1 MRPSNDSVT
10 PSSFVSKADQQRQE
24 RQVINNKWN
33 AFANWVTPKVKRVNE
48 EVIQPVIEYHPTAR
62 ILDPRDGLVRRGIDV
77 IDQAL
82 ESKNPEYKAKVIA
95 SIKSGLGEVGER
107 VSETVKPFTEPIGE
121 GVGAGLG
128 AGMAGVKL
136 GTIVAASGADSKTTD
151 ALVKQSQNV
160 AEKVQDETS
169 TSTWLTENVYDPSH
183 QLVGSAALALNED
196 TRQEAV
202 NRGIDPLTL
211 AWQERVNIS
220 AGQATWDLITGD
232 SAFGAENI
240 YDEAQRQELFYGD
253 GFVSNV
259 ARGGSGTIDLGVQLF
274 ADPLIIGAGAFKLGR
289 LATLDVKTVG
299 QSTKKLGLVEQAMA
313 GAGMADEIVA
323 KPSFFQE
330 SFFKGGKKDLEEY
343 RIQRV
348 EQDASTA
355 RIRELE
361 DDELLYSYR
370 MGNAQD
376 EISLLPA
383 GDPEIARL
391 SKVVEDSK
399 QKLIETKTLKDEI
412 LSKPSPTLS
421 VGWDEFFD
429 QAMTMTALEIFKHKR
444 MEIFGA
450 GRDRMA
456 AAIALAA
463 KTGDKRNLMDL
474 TLIGTNVD
482 PQAGA
487 RLLARRESLKP
498 IIEDYKA
505 QIKEIQTEIM
515 AIMDDSPFTAQALE
529 EVKQDQIKIFKALKA
544 EDKFLNAA
552 VTSEEEIARSAAG
565 RLPNAGIAR
574 VPTFIPGNEAMTRS
588 IERFRARQAKTRAS
602 IAMDR
607 SLAGDDFILKEFQ
620 ISPLARPVY
629 VAQWVGG
636 KFGRFHPSNTVAI
649 DGFDTSDG
657 IDELASWMQSAPLWG
672 KTPTQVPN
680 LLEEGMAGAGVK
692 FAPKGDYLNLDRRSP
707 EFRGTDVTAAGTA
720 DARQKLLD
728 EYIEATDRGG
738 KEKVLLKIERK
749 YAGDV
754 LASLGYQ
761 ADEAELLIELF
772 MRDKAKKLAMF
783 RQENGFYRDPD
794 TGKLISN
801 PMMAKEL
808 EYRHLMMDAK
818 EFYNFA
824 LLEKDAMQPIFRL
837 VLDET
842 KKVAVAVDRIERS
855 FRGMESLWKSAVLLR
870 LGFAPR
876 NIATELLK
884 FKAFGGVLQGFL
896 FTQLGAETL
905 ANMAQNK
912 YRFYERL
919 SLRLEQAR
927 DVKKVTYADELP
939 EQMDPTLEQLKTMPP
954 IAAVTVPFEEYQ
966 AYVAYNNKLRV
977 ARVNW
982 LQEQID
988 LQPKKDL
995 LPDEEMLVANYSKKI
1010 EELQAEIIESERKLV
1025 IQAQK
1030 AEKSKKVRSGEK
1042 KIVIRGEEYEAP
1054 FEPGIGFAFREA
1066 LSTASTTSIQTGMLD
1081 NYAAKGGAE
1090 FADDY
1095 GLIYPNDPEYYPNL
1109 AELVNNRWVDTEISR
1124 VLLSGATADEIEML
1138 LLEKGPMWKN
1148 DFVLT
1153 GNQKKFTKERAKLLD
1168 NKKNKDQESIF
1179 TKEQLDEISGVPTA
1193 EYLYAKKMISIVDEL
1208 FPTQEIRDR
1217 VLSMKRGERLTINE
1231 LRNLYDDIGG
1241 SIERPIIAGR
1251 PDKALLKKRAKTTKT
1266 VMVPKSETD
1275 PTLIR
1280 TTVEKTGIELDRAN
1294 EAQRMLDSMD
1304 PKDGME
1310 GFGDFFRGIKDWGFK
1325 WISVI
1330 PEDKYVSA
1338 PFGKMIYL
1346 REMDNA
1352 DLAFREAGIIP
1363 SGAQKRA
1370 ASQAARDKAVEESK
1384 RYLYR
1389 TNRRM
1394 KGVGDIPLLSP
1405 FIQAGIIG
1413 LKNWGRVSWQDPTV
1427 LARRVWLWNQINE
1440 HADVDPRSGRRSL
1453 TLRLPHWFIENINL
1467 LPGDQG
1473 YLKNVLRAY
1482 DTMRFSTQSL
1492 NLVLPG
1498 IRGESGFEQAVSTL
1512 GVGPLVTAPVAEYLK
1527 DHPYIDQ
1534 TILDATGKAI
1544 PSDKVWDDLK
1554 LRGTLE
1560 SFVPAESLTAD
1571 PTYYQTLPPWSRR
1584 LIAMSKQED
1593 SAEFARTQMYLIMW
1607 HLHRQT
1613 TGEEPPLDRND
1624 EKAFG
1629 KFVDQTSKEATIHLA
1644 IRMAAN
1650 LTLPLIPQWENS
1662 EMKPMMDL
1670 WNEYQEKEG
1679 VNAFPKFLEEHPD
1692 WFSVTMSLSEGE
1704 TGIRATTDAA
1714 YMANRHKDL
1723 IYAVTELGGTAG
1735 SADQFIQ
1742 MVVNRDDRSNVYDP
1756 AARINQLETTYGV
1769 KDIPYRGR
1777 KTPASAYI
1785 SLKEKK
1791 GWKDYM
1797 DYKAVR
1803 DYRLYEL
1810 GIEQGL
1816 GQAASPNMNISAEIV
1831 ADFKGWVSSQES
1843 DNPEWYNSY
1852 KTGGAE
1858 NTYLIA
1864 VKAGRMLLNDKKW
1877 MDDQPETS
1885 WANQMKEYIDYR
1897 DVTAYN
1903 LARATDEDEK
1913 DFYKLD
1919 LQQKVNALKLENTT
1933 WAYYYDRFFDGDNL
1947 EVIK

>member
-1 MRPSNDSVT
+1 MRPSDDSVT
-10 PSSFVSKADQQRQE
+10 PSSYVSKTEQTRRQRE
-24 RQVINNKWN
+24 VINSTWNNFAKWV
-33 AFANWVTPKVKRVNE
+33 APKVKRVNE
-48 EVIQPVIEYHPTAR
+48 EVVEPVVKYHPTAR
-62 ILDPRDGLVRRGIDV
+62 LLDPRDGLIRRGLDV
-77 IDQAL
+77 IDDAIS
-82 ESKNPEYKAKVIA
+82 SKDPEYKAKVLE
-95 SIKSGLGEVGER
+95 SIYQDSGL
-107 VSETVKPFTEPIGE
+107 KAFTETPGTSRLTVGGGRF
-121 GVGAGLG
+121 GVR
-128 AGMAGVKL
+128 VKE
-136 GTIVAASGADSKTTD
+136 VQNQE
-151 ALVKQSQNV
+151 LVEQGI
-160 AEKVQDETS
+160 AEDQS
-169 TSTWLTENVYDPSH
+169 TSTFLTEKIYDPTN
-183 QLVGSAALALNED
+183 QTIGAATLALNPD
-196 TRQEAV
+196 TQEEAAV
-202 NRGIDPLTL
+202 RGIDPLTL
-211 AWQERVNIS
+211 AWEERGNIS
-220 AGQATWDLITGD
+220 TGQAAFDLIAGE

-240 YDEAQRQELFYGD
+240 YDEAQRQELFYGE

-259 ARGGSGTIDLGVQLF
+259 ARGGSGAIDIGAQIVF
-274 ADPLIIGAGAFKLGR
+274 DPLAIGGGAFKLGR
-289 LATLDVKTVG
+289 LAALDVKTVA
-299 QSTKKLGLVEQAMA
+299 QSAKGLNFIEEAMA
-313 GAGMADEIVA
+313 GAGLADEIVS
-323 KPSFFQE
+323 KPSFFEE
-330 SFFKGGKKDLEEY
+330 SFFKGGKKDLEQY
-343 RIQRV
+343 RIERA
-348 EQDASTA
+348 EYDASAA
-355 RIRELE
+355 RIKELE
-361 DDELLYSYR
+361 DDELLHSYR
-370 MGNAQD
+370 MGSAQD
-376 EISLLPA
+376 EIASLPT
-383 GDPEIARL
+383 GDPEIPRL
-391 SKVVEDSK
+391 SQLVEDSK
-399 QKLIETKTLKDEI
+399 KAIIEARTAKDE
-412 LSKPSPTLS
+412 LRGKPAPTLS

-429 QAMTMTALEIFKHKR
+429 QAMTMTASEIFKHKR
-444 MEIFGA
+444 LEIFGA

-463 KTGDKRNLMDL
+463 KTGDKRNLIDL
-474 TLIGTNVD
+474 TLLATNVD

-487 RLLARRESLKP
+487 RLLARRETLKP
-498 IIEDYKA
+498 ILEDYKS

-515 AIMDDSPFTAQALE
+515 SIMDDSPFTAQALE
-529 EVKQDQIKIFKALKA
+529 EVRQDQINIFKALKA
-544 EDKFLNAA
+544 EDKFLSAA
-552 VTSEEEIARSAAG
+552 VVKEEEVARSAAG

-620 ISPLARPVY
+620 LSPLARPVY

-636 KFGRFHPSNTVAI
+636 KFGRFHPSNTIAI

-672 KTPTQVPN
+672 KTSI
-680 LLEEGMAGAGVK
+680 
-692 FAPKGDYLNLDRRSP
+692 LDRRSP
-707 EFRGTDVTAAGTA
+707 EFRGPEATAASTA

-728 EYIEATDRGG
+728 EYIEATDRGA
-738 KEKVLLKIERK
+738 KERVLLKIERK

-761 ADEAELLIELF
+761 ADEAEVLIELF

-801 PMMAKEL
+801 PMLAKEL
-808 EYRHLMMDAK
+808 EYRHLMMDAQ

-837 VLDET
+837 VLDEEM
-842 KKVAVAVDRIERS
+842 KVAKAVDRIERS
-855 FRGMESLWKSAVLLR
+855 FRGMETLWKSAVLLR

-884 FKAFGGVLQGFL
+884 FKAFGGVLEGLL

-905 ANMAQNK
+905 SNMAQNK
-912 YRFYERL
+912 FRFYERL
-919 SLRLEQAR
+919 ALRFEQSK
-927 DVKKVTYADELP
+927 DVKKATYADDLP
-939 EQMDPTLEQLKTMPP
+939 EKMDPSLEQLKTMNPLTAT
-954 IAAVTVPFEEYQ
+954 IANFEEYQ

-988 LQPKKDL
+988 QQPKKDL
-995 LPDEEMLVANYSKKI
+995 LPEEEMLVANYSKKI
-1010 EELQAEIIESERKLV
+1010 EELQADIIESERKLA

-1042 KIVIRGEEYEAP
+1042 KITIRGEEYEAP

-1090 FADDY
+1090 FAQDY
-1095 GLIYPNDPEYYPNL
+1095 ALIYPSDPEYYVNL
-1109 AELVNNRWVDTEISR
+1109 GELINNRWVDTEISK

-1148 DFVLT
+1148 DFVAT

-1193 EYLYAKKMISIVDEL
+1193 EYLYAKKMVSITDEL

-1217 VLSMKRGERLTINE
+1217 VLSMARGERLTVNE

-1241 SIERPIIAGR
+1241 SIERPVIAGR
-1251 PDKALLKKRAKTTKT
+1251 PDKALLKKRAKITKT
-1266 VMVPKSETD
+1266 VMVPRSETD
-1275 PTLIR
+1275 PTLVR
-1280 TTVEKTGIELDRAN
+1280 RTVEKTGIELDRAN
-1294 EAQRMLDSMD
+1294 EAQRMLSSMD
-1304 PKDGME
+1304 PKDAME
-1310 GFGDFFRGIKDWGFK
+1310 SFGDVARSFKNWGFK

-1330 PEDKYVSA
+1330 PEDKFVSA

-1346 REMDNA
+1346 REMDKA
-1352 DLAFREAGIIP
+1352 DEAFREAGVIP

-1394 KGVGDIPLLSP
+1394 KGIGNVPLLSP

-1413 LKNWGRVSWQDPTV
+1413 LKNWGRASWQDPTV

-1440 HADVDPRSGRRSL
+1440 HADVDARSGRRSL
-1453 TLRLPHWFIENINL
+1453 TLRLPDWFIENIEL
-1467 LPGDQG
+1467 MPGEQG

-1534 TILDATGKAI
+1534 TILDATGRAI
-1544 PSDKVWDDLK
+1544 PSEKVWDDLK
-1554 LRGTLE
+1554 LRGVLE

-1584 LIAMSKQED
+1584 LIAMAKQED

-1613 TGEEPPLDRND
+1613 TGEEPPIDRND
-1624 EKAFG
+1624 PEAFG

-1679 VNAFPKFLEEHPD
+1679 VDAFPRFLEDHPE

-1714 YMANRHKDL
+1714 YMANKHKDL
-1723 IYAVTELGGTAG
+1723 IYAVTELGGSAA

-1777 KTPASAYI
+1777 KTPAAAYI

-1803 DYRLYEL
+1803 DYRLYQL
-1810 GIEQGL
+1810 GIDSGL
-1816 GQAASPNMNISAEIV
+1816 GKPASPNMNISKDIV
-1831 ADFKGWVSSQES
+1831 ADFKNWVKSQETE
-1843 DNPEWYNSY
+1843 NPEWYNSY
-1852 KTGGAE
+1852 KVGGAE

-1864 VKAGRMLLNDKKW
+1864 VKAGRMLLNDEKW

-1885 WANQMKEYIDYR
+1885 WANQMQEYLDYR
-1897 DVTAYN
+1897 DATAYS
-1903 LARATDEDEK
+1903 LSRTTDEDER
-1913 DFYKLD
+1913 DFYRLD
-1919 LQQKVNALKLENTT
+1919 LQEKVNALKLENTT

>member
-10 PSSFVSKADQQRQE
+10 PSSFVSKAEQQRQQ
-24 RQVINNKWN
+24 RQVINNRWN
-33 AFANWVTPKVKRVNE
+33 KFANWVAPKVKRVNE
-48 EVIQPVIEYHPTAR
+48 QVIQPVIESHPTAR
-62 ILDPRDGLVRRGIDV
+62 ILDPRDGLIRRGLDV

-82 ESKNPEYKAKVIA
+82 ESKDPEYKAKVIE
-95 SIKSGLGEVGER
+95 SIRSGIGEVSKT
-107 VSETVKPFTEPIGE
+107 VKETVRPFTDPINQ
-121 GVGAGLG
+121 GVGGGLA

-136 GTIVAASGADSKTTD
+136 GTAVAASGADSKITD
-151 ALVKQSQNV
+151 AFVKQAQNV
-160 AEKVQDETS
+160 SKEVQDETS
-169 TSTWLTENVYDPSH
+169 TSTWLTENVYDPTH
-183 QLVGSAALALNED
+183 QAVGAASLALNPD
-196 TRQEAV
+196 TRIEAA

-211 AWQERVNIS
+211 AWEERGNIS
-220 AGQATWDLITGD
+220 AGQATWDLITGE

-259 ARGGSGTIDLGVQLF
+259 ARGGSGAIDLGVQIF
-274 ADPLIIGAGAFKLGR
+274 ADPLVIGGGAFKLAR
-289 LATLDVKTVG
+289 LGALDVKTVAE
-299 QSTKKLGLVEQAMA
+299 SKKGLNLIEQAMA
-313 GAGMADEIVA
+313 GAGMADDIVA
-323 KPSFFQE
+323 KPSFFEE
-330 SFFKGGKKDLEEY
+330 SFFKGGKKDLEQY
-343 RIQRV
+343 RIQRA

-376 EISLLPA
+376 EIGLLPP

-391 SKVVEDSK
+391 SAVASESK
-399 QKLIETKTLKDEI
+399 KRLIEIKTLKDEI
-412 LSKPSPTLS
+412 KSKPSPTLS

-429 QAMTMTALEIFKHKR
+429 QAMTMRPSEIVKHKR
-444 MEIFGA
+444 LEIFGA
-450 GRDRMA
+450 GKDRMA
-456 AAIALAA
+456 AALALAA
-463 KTGDKRNLMDL
+463 KTGDKRDLIDL
-474 TLIGTNVD
+474 TLLATNVD

-487 RLLARRESLKP
+487 RLLARRNSLKP
-498 IIEDYKA
+498 IIEDYQA
-505 QIKEIQTEIM
+505 QIKEIKTEVL
-515 AIMDDSPFTAQALE
+515 AIAGDSPFTAKALE
-529 EVKQDQIKIFKALKA
+529 EVRQDQINIFNALKT
-544 EDKFLNAA
+544 EDKFLRAA
-552 VTSEEEIARSAAG
+552 IGEEEEIARSVAG

-574 VPTFIPGNEAMTRS
+574 IPTFIPGNEAMTRS
-588 IERFRARQAKTRAS
+588 LEKFRARQAKTRAS
-602 IAMDR
+602 VAMDR

-636 KFGRFHPSNTVAI
+636 KFGRFHPSNTIAI

-672 KTPTQVPN
+672 KSTVI
-680 LLEEGMAGAGVK
+680 
-692 FAPKGDYLNLDRRSP
+692 DRRSP
-707 EFRGTDVTAAGTA
+707 EFRGAEITPEGTA
-720 DARQKLLD
+720 NDRQKLLD
-728 EYIEATDRGG
+728 DYIIAQGRQN
-738 KEKVLLKIERK
+738 KEKALLKVERR

-754 LASLGYQ
+754 LKSLDYQ
-761 ADEAELLIELF
+761 PDEAELLIELF
-772 MRDKAKKLAMF
+772 MRDKARKLAMF
-783 RQENGFYRDPD
+783 RQENGFYPDPE
-794 TGKLISN
+794 TKKLIAY

-837 VLDET
+837 VLDEE
-842 KKVAVAVDRIERS
+842 KNLAKAVDVLERS

-884 FKAFGGVLQGFL
+884 FKAFGGLLEGFL

-905 ANMAQNK
+905 SNMAQNK
-912 YRFYERL
+912 FRFVERIAM
-919 SLRLEQAR
+919 RFEQAR
-927 DVKKVTYADELP
+927 EVKGVTFADDLP
-939 EQMDPTLEQLKTMPP
+939 EQMDPSLTQLKTMNPL
-954 IAAVTVPFEEYQ
+954 AAVTVPFEEYQ
-966 AYVAYNNKLRV
+966 SYVAYNNKLRV
-977 ARVNW
+977 SRIKW

-995 LPDEEMLVANYSKKI
+995 LPEEQMLVDNYTQKI
-1010 EELQAEIIESERKLV
+1010 TKLQADVIDSERKLV
-1025 IQAQK
+1025 VQAQR

-1042 KIVIRGEEYEAP
+1042 KITIRGEEYEAP
-1054 FEPGIGFAFREA
+1054 FEPGVGFAFREA

-1090 FADDY
+1090 FADQY

-1109 AELVNNRWVDTEISR
+1109 AELINNRWVDTEISK
-1124 VLLSGATADEIEML
+1124 VLLSGATADELEML
-1138 LLEKGPMWKN
+1138 LLEKGSMWKN
-1148 DFVLT
+1148 DFVAT
-1153 GNQKKFTKERAKLLD
+1153 GNRKRFTKERAKLL
-1168 NKKNKDQESIF
+1168 NNNKNKDQESIF
-1179 TKEQLDEISGVPTA
+1179 TKEQLSEISGVPTA
-1193 EYLYAKKMISIVDEL
+1193 EYLYAKKMISITDEL

-1217 VLSMKRGERLTINE
+1217 VLSMARGERLTINE

-1241 SIERPIIAGR
+1241 SITRPLIAGR

-1266 VMVPKSETD
+1266 VMVPKSDTD
-1275 PTLIR
+1275 PTLVR
-1280 TTVEKTGIELDRAN
+1280 TTVDKTGIELERAE
-1294 EAQRMLDSMD
+1294 EAKRMLESMD
-1304 PKDGME
+1304 PKDKME
-1310 GFGDFFRGIKDWGFK
+1310 GFGDLARAVKDWGFK

-1346 REMDNA
+1346 REMDKA

-1363 SGAQKRA
+1363 TGAQKTA
-1370 ASQAARDKAVEESK
+1370 ASQAARDKAVEDSK

-1389 TNRRM
+1389 SNRRM

-1413 LKNWGRVSWQDPTV
+1413 LKNWGRASWQDPTV

-1440 HADVDPRSGRRSL
+1440 HADVDARSGRRSL

-1467 LPGDQG
+1467 LPGEQG

-1482 DTMRFSTQSL
+1482 NTMRFSTQSL

-1534 TILDATGKAI
+1534 TILDATGQAI
-1544 PSDKVWDDLK
+1544 PSEKVWDDLK
-1554 LRGTLE
+1554 LRGILE
-1560 SFVPAESLTAD
+1560 SFVPAESLTVD

-1613 TGEEPPLDRND
+1613 TGEETAFDRSD
-1624 EKAFG
+1624 PEAFG
-1629 KFVDQTSKEATIHLA
+1629 KFLDQTSKEATIHLA

-1679 VNAFPKFLEEHPD
+1679 VDAFPKFLEDHPE

-1704 TGIRATTDAA
+1704 TGIRATTDAS
-1714 YMANRHKDL
+1714 YMANRHQDL
-1723 IYAVTELGGTAG
+1723 ITSITALGGSDA
-1735 SADQFIQ
+1735 SADPFIQ
-1742 MVVNRDDRSNVYDP
+1742 MVVNRDDRPNVYDP
-1756 AARINQLETTYGV
+1756 AARINQLETEYGI
-1769 KDIPYRGR
+1769 KQNTYRGR
-1777 KTPASAYI
+1777 KTPAAAYM

-1791 GWKDYM
+1791 GWNDYM
-1797 DYKAVR
+1797 SEKAIR
-1803 DYRLYEL
+1803 DYLL
-1810 GIEQGL
+1810 KQIGIQNGL
-1816 GQAASPNMNISAEIV
+1816 GQAASPNMKIAAPVQAQFQAWI
-1831 ADFKGWVSSQES
+1831 DSQQEE
-1843 DNPEWYNSY
+1843 NPEWFNSY
-1852 KTGGAE
+1852 KSGGAE
-1858 NTYLIA
+1858 TVSTISIQA
-1864 VKAGRMLLNDKKW
+1864 ARIMLDNKKW
-1877 MDDQPETS
+1877 MDDQSENSWVNQLETYV
-1885 WANQMKEYIDYR
+1885 KER
-1897 DVTAYN
+1897 DIAAYN
-1903 LARATDEDEK
+1903 LSRVTDEEDR
-1913 DFYKLD
+1913 DAIKLD
-1919 LQQKVNALKLENTT
+1919 LQSKVNALKLENTT
-1933 WAYYYDRFFDGDNL
+1933 WAYYYDRFFDGDDL
-1947 EVIK
+1947 KVIRQEL